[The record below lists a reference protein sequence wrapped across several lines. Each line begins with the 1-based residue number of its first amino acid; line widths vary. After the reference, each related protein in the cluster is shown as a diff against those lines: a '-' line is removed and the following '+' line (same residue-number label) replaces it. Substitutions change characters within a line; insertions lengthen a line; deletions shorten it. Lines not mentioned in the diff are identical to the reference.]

1 LQTYEE
7 KYAER
12 EAFRKEV
19 KRILIAVNGRVCD
32 AAEILG
38 MRPEQLSKL
47 LNHRGLV
54 EWWVPWRKRLSLER
68 YHARNRRSQDRYR
81 RRKLLEQ
88 GIDPDLNYKP
98 RKPRYV

>member
-1 LQTYEE
+1 MKTYEE
-7 KYAER
+7 KYAEK

-19 KRILIAVNGRVCD
+19 KRVLIAVGGRVCD
-32 AAEILG
+32 AADILG
-38 MRPEQLSKL
+38 IRPAKLSAM
-47 LNHRGLV
+47 LNHAGLV
-54 EWWVPWRKRLSLER
+54 EWWRPWRKRLSSER
-68 YHARNRRSQDRYR
+68 YHARNRRAQDRYR